1 MITII
6 KENILDSLRSKLA
19 NFEYQYVY
27 VSIGSKYNVTYSKIN
42 DKNVKTNANYQMLP
56 NFTKKKNQLIIMID
70 RFKEEQNLQ
79 DHIKFLNENIKDN
92 TCILLNTYFDV
103 NLIYDFLDVL
113 LPKLFDHN
121 INPTNFIIANYV
133 KFLHIPNALER
144 VSEKIIPSKIRE
156 YLNMFQDKVYK
167 GCFYQWFGYN
177 SYYLYSYIYNDE
189 IFEHLHCSVSD
200 LLELESIM
208 KNVINTNKT
217 ETIVI
222 QNQHLLYLL
231 DEIIYLK
238 EECLEGNNFT
248 ISIRQKLKQLNK
260 LIEI

>member
-1 MITII
+1 M
-6 KENILDSLRSKLA
+6 ENDYSFKL
-19 NFEYQYVY
+19 E
-27 VSIGSKYNVTYSKIN
+27 KL
-42 DKNVKTNANYQMLP
+42 KTNANYQMLP
-56 NFTKKKNQLIIMID
+56 NFTKKNNQLVILID

-92 TCILLNTYFDV
+92 TCIVLNTYFDV

-113 LPKLFDHN
+113 LPKLFDHD

-144 VSEKIIPSKIRE
+144 VSEKLIPSKIRE
-156 YLNMFQDKVYK
+156 YLNMFQDKIYK

-208 KNVINTNKT
+208 KNVNQT

-222 QNQHLLYLL
+222 QNQRLLYLL

-238 EECLEGNNFT
+238 EECLEGNKFT
-248 ISIRQKLKQLNK
+248 VSKRQKLKQLNK